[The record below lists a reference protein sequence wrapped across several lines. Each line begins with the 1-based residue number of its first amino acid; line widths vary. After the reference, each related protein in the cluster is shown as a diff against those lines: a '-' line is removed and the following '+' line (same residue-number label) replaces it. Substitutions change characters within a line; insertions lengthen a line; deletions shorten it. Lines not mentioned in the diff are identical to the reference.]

1 MKANDEQMRLSMEVK
16 NKRSTR
22 DALVLDIESLDRLVK
37 ARHEW
42 LNKPEN
48 RKRRTYQAVAEDTR
62 KLERRLHELKEEN
75 LNEINREN
83 QLKNNRDEAKR

>member
-1 MKANDEQMRLSMEVK
+1 MEVK
-16 NKRSTR
+16 DKRSTR
-22 DALVLDIESLDRLVK
+22 EALVLDIKSLSKLVN
-37 ARHEW
+37 ARHDW
-42 LNKPEN
+42 LSKPEN

-62 KLERRLHELKEEN
+62 TLERRLQELKEEN

>member
-1 MKANDEQMRLSMEVK
+1 MVVK

-22 DALVLDIESLDRLVK
+22 EALVLDIKSLDRLVK

-42 LNKPEN
+42 LSKPEN
-48 RKRRTYQAVAEDTR
+48 RMRRTYQVVAEDTR
-62 KLERRLHELKEEN
+62 MLERRLQELKEEN